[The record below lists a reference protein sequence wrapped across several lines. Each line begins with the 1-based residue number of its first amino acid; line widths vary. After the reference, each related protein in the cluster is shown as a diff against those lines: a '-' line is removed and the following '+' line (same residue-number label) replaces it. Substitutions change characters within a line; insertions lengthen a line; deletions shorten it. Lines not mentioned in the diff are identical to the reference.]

1 MPLAGPGELD
11 PQSTIRV
18 TVALKPHSQPVDSDN
33 HIGITDGTNSNLFFI
48 VDSLNYPE
56 YRACFHINGSFENDL
71 VPSGTPQASQY
82 VLLFE
87 PFHRYGACSS
97 AQLGGY
103 VNPGRF
109 NSQVDVSKG
118 LSLFVKRNHAPETYN
133 YYYFMVEII

>member
-18 TVALKPHSQPVDSDN
+18 TVGFKPHGPSVDSEN
-33 HIGITDGTNSNLFFI
+33 NIGITDGTNSNRFLI
-48 VDSLNYPE
+48 HDKLNY
-56 YRACFHINGSFENDL
+56 RHTACYHIDGSHENVP

-103 VNPGRF
+103 ANPGRF

-118 LSLFVKRNHAPETYN
+118 ISLVIKRIQAAETSN
-133 YYYFMVEII
+133 YYYFIVEII

>member
-18 TVALKPHSQPVDSDN
+18 TVGLKPHSQPVDSDN
-33 HIGITDGTNSNLFFI
+33 YIAITDGTNSNYFII
-48 VDSLNYPE
+48 VDSLNYPNF
-56 YRACFHINGSFENDL
+56 RACFHIDGSYENDI
-71 VPSGTPQASQY
+71 VPSGTRQASQY

-103 VNPGRF
+103 VNPGHF
-109 NSQVDVSKG
+109 NSQLDVSKG
-118 LSLFVKRNHAPETYN
+118 ISLVVKRDAAAETYN

>member
-18 TVALKPHSQPVDSDN
+18 TVGLKPHSPPIDSDN
-33 HIGITDGTNSNLFFI
+33 IIGITDGTNSNSFYI
-48 VDSLNYPE
+48 VDPTNYPD
-56 YRACFHINGSFENDL
+56 YQTCYHINGSYENVL
-71 VPSGTPQASQY
+71 LPSGTPQASQY
-82 VLLFE
+82 VFLFE

-103 VNPGRF
+103 VNPGHF

-118 LSLFVKRNHAPETYN
+118 ISLVVKRDHAAETYN

>member
-1 MPLAGPGELD
+1 MPLVGPGELD

-18 TVALKPHSQPVDSDN
+18 TVGLKPYTPPIDSDN
-33 HIGITDGTNSNLFFI
+33 DIGITDGSNSNRFI
-48 VDSLNYPE
+48 INDIGNYPHT
-56 YRACFHINGSFENDL
+56 ACFLSE
-71 VPSGTPQASQY
+71 GTHDNVQIPVGTTQAGQY

-103 VNPGRF
+103 VNPGHF
-109 NSQVDVSKG
+109 NNQVDVSKG
-118 LSLFVKRNHAPETYN
+118 ISLVIKRNDAAETYN

>member
-1 MPLAGPGELD
+1 MPLAGSGELD

-18 TVALKPHSQPVDSDN
+18 TVSLKPHSPPVDSDN
-33 HIGITDGTNSNLFFI
+33 DIGITDGTNSNRFFI
-48 VDSLNYPE
+48 HDIHNYPHT
-56 YRACFHINGSFENDL
+56 ACYLFE
-71 VPSGTPQASQY
+71 GTHENVQIPVGPPQASQY
-82 VLLFE
+82 VFLFE

-103 VNPGRF
+103 VNPGHF

-118 LSLFVKRNHAPETYN
+118 ISLVIKRDEAAETYN